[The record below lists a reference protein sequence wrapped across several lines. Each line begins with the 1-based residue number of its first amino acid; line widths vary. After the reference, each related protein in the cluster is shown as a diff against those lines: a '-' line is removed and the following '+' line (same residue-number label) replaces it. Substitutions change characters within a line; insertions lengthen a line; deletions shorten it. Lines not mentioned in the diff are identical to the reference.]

1 MNRSVKVGLFVLF
14 GLVLF
19 GGGIFMI
26 GDGRGFWSSRVDYHA
41 AFLDVAGLKPGAPV
55 RTGGLDIGTV
65 THVGHGDNVGDPRV
79 YVTLNITKS
88 EAARIRTDTVAR
100 VANKGLLGDKMI
112 ELTISDAGAPPL
124 EPTVLMKSEEPADM
138 FSAINGLAQQTEKIV
153 ARLDPLAEKLGD
165 PQFANDVRGT
175 VADVHHLLDAIVQ
188 NDSVAHRLLFDPNE
202 AKTVSTLLANVS
214 QASSQ
219 LPGIADD
226 ARDVADHIKSGPGI
240 AHAVLYDGD
249 MSANAAGTLSE
260 IHQDLEAIRKGNGL
274 AHAVLYGDDPS
285 QHMMAN
291 LNAMSDDLRSIVG
304 NVRAGKGTI
313 GALLVDPSVYEDL
326 KSAIGNVERNEVL
339 RALVRYSIK
348 ADEQKPAP
356 EVKAAN

>member
-1 MNRSVKVGLFVLF
+1 MKRSVKVGIFVLF

-19 GGGIFMI
+19 GIGIFMI
-26 GDGRGFWSSRVDYHA
+26 GDGRGFWNSRVDYHA

-65 THVGHGDNVGDPRV
+65 THVGHGGDIGDPRV
-79 YVTLNITKS
+79 YVTINIAKTES
-88 EAARIRTDTVAR
+88 ARIRVDTIAR

-112 ELTISDAGAPPL
+112 EVVLGDGSAPILDPKA
-124 EPTVLMKSEEPADM
+124 LMKSEEPQDTFAAV
-138 FSAINGLAQQTEKIV
+138 SGLAQETQKIV
-153 ARLDPLAEKLGD
+153 GRLDPLAEKLGD
-165 PQFANDVRGT
+165 PQFADDIRGT
-175 VADVHHLLDAIVQ
+175 VADVHKLMDAIVQ
-188 NDSVAHRLLFDPNE
+188 NDSVAHRLLFDANE
-202 AKTVSTLLANVS
+202 AKKVSNILANFSTVSNE
-214 QASSQ
+214 
-219 LPGIADD
+219 LPGIAAD
-226 ARDVADHIKSGPGI
+226 ARDVADHVKSGPGL
-240 AHAVLYDGD
+240 AHAAIYDGD
-249 MSANAAGTLSE
+249 ISANAAGTLAE

-274 AHAVLYGDDPS
+274 AHSILYGDDPS

-348 ADEQKPAP
+348 ADEQKPSPQVQP
-356 EVKAAN
+356 EK